1 MLNNLICFAP
11 PPTPGC
17 APGDRQQVDKASVM
31 NRSFATRARTIDH
44 LGREQIADAPTAVS
58 ELWKNSWDAYART
71 VKLHLF
77 NQEPAVAVLTD
88 DGHGMRERDLFERWL
103 VIGTESKISDTQ
115 PVASADR
122 GGLPI
127 RARQGQKGIGRLSSA
142 KLGSILLLISK
153 HRSDKYVA
161 ALIDWRMFENPY
173 LNLSEV
179 VVATGTFDTK
189 SEVVLALPALADELI
204 GSVLEK
210 TGDWRVKEK
219 PPLRE
224 AWKRFDEDWLSEE
237 PMRAGLP
244 PSQRIIQSMKRI
256 PFSDEHLDRWD
267 GPGTA
272 MLVFE
277 LDDTLKALPSTG
289 DTDLVRT
296 EIVDRFQRTLSNF
309 VDPYSTGRNRPEFDY
324 SVDVRTSGP
333 DGTRAK
339 ILVGAEKAIDR
350 AQVQDMEHQ
359 IEGSVGD
366 DGVFRGRLKAFG
378 YWIEGAVEFELPK
391 GLYMPERS
399 ATRVGPFDLY
409 IASMEFEQ
417 VNSSHVRAEHIRY
430 LALAEDFSGL
440 MIYRDGLRVLPYG
453 REDNDFFEI
462 EYKRSK
468 NAGRY
473 FWNHRQMFGRIALTR
488 QHNPNLKDKAGRE
501 GFIDNTAA
509 KTFRAL
515 VGNIL
520 DQSARRYFGSASDIR
535 KPRLA
540 AIKAS
545 NRAERAE
552 EEAKKLRERERKL
565 FQAEL
570 ERAEQNLPSLLNEIK
585 RELGDFA
592 IAGDDQVVAA
602 AGRIS
607 DWRSS
612 LADTSMRTQ
621 PSGSARFTSRYQ
633 AARNNADTVSEL
645 ISTYESRF
653 RAAVQEYEAKEPAR
667 LLDKQIRQSTDAVR
681 KQIEQFQDT
690 IVGLQREQYD
700 LVRTLAQ
707 TRIGDF
713 GKDADGIVAKVSAK
727 VLDVSSAVGLL
738 AKLRDDWITENRQI
752 FGIYVSALESVKAE
766 IDLETLASVQNQDL
780 REAAA
785 ELDRLTALAQ
795 LGIAVEIA
803 AHDLQEFDEMATAGL
818 NALPAEIRDA
828 PEVRDIRLGVEGL
841 TDQLRF
847 LSPLRLSGDRL
858 QRWITGAEVAEF
870 IRQFF
875 APKFA
880 EAGIRFRATDQF
892 LSLRLYERPARIFPV
907 FMNLV
912 NNSVY
917 WVGTV
922 ARPTREILFDVVGSE
937 VVIADSGPGVSEE
950 DTTQI
955 FRLFFTRKERSGR
968 GVGLYL
974 ARANLSAGGHSI
986 RYKNAEDP
994 PTLPGAA
1001 FYINFRDADLGP
1013 QG

>member
-1 MLNNLICFAP
+1 MWQRKHCREIAVVTRELTEL
-11 PPTPGC
+11 
-17 APGDRQQVDKASVM
+17 DKASVVTKT
-31 NRSFATRARTIDH
+31 FATRARTIDH

-71 VKLHLF
+71 VNLHLF
-77 NQEPAVAVLTD
+77 NEEPSVAVLTD
-88 DGHGMRERDLFERWL
+88 DGHGMREADLFGRWL
-103 VIGTESKISDTQ
+103 VIGTESKISDTH

-142 KLGSILLLISK
+142 KLGSVLLLISK

-161 ALIDWRMFENPY
+161 ALLDWRMFENPY

-179 VVATGTFDTK
+179 AVASGSFDTK
-189 SEVVLALPALADELI
+189 IDILNALPALVDNLM
-204 GSVLEK
+204 GSVLAMAD
-210 TGDWRVKEK
+210 GWRTTERPVQA
-219 PPLRE
+219 
-224 AWKRFDEDWLSEE
+224 AWKRFDDEWRSEE
-237 PMRAGLP
+237 PLRAGLP

-256 PFSDEHLDRWD
+256 PFRPEHLEKWD

-289 DTDLVRT
+289 DTDLVRA
-296 EIVDRFQRTLSNF
+296 EVIDRFERTLSNF
-309 VDPYSTGRNRPEFDY
+309 VDPYSTGRSRPEFDY
-324 SVDVRTSGP
+324 SVDVRTPGS

-339 ILVGAEKAIDR
+339 ILVGAERAIDR
-350 AQVQDMEHQ
+350 SQVQDMEHQ
-359 IEGSVGD
+359 LEGTVGD

-378 YWIEGAVEFELPK
+378 FWIEGAVEFELPK

-399 ATRVGPFDLY
+399 ATRVGAFDIY

-417 VNSSHVRAEHIRY
+417 ENSSHERAEHIRY
-430 LALAEDFSGL
+430 RALAEDYAGL

-453 REDNDFFEI
+453 REDNDFFSI

-509 KTFRAL
+509 KTFRVL

-535 KPRLA
+535 KPRITA
-540 AIKAS
+540 NKAS

-552 EEAKKLRERERKL
+552 EEAKKLRERERKM

-570 ERAEQNLPSLLNEIK
+570 ERAEQNLPPLLTEIN
-585 RELGDFA
+585 RELQGFVLTE
-592 IAGDDQVVAA
+592 DDQVVAA

-612 LADTSMRTQ
+612 LADTSVRPQ

-645 ISTYESRF
+645 ISTYETKF
-653 RAAVQEYEAKEPAR
+653 RKALEEFQAAEPAR
-667 LLDKQIRQSTDAVR
+667 LLDKQIRQSADAVR
-681 KQIEQFQDT
+681 QQVEQFQSN

-707 TRIGDF
+707 SRIADF
-713 GKDADGIVAKVSAK
+713 GKDADAVVAKVSAK
-727 VLDVSSAVGLL
+727 LVDVGSAISLL
-738 AKLRDDWITENRQI
+738 AQLRDNWISENRQI
-752 FGIYVSALESVKAE
+752 FGIYVSALENVKAE

-780 REAAA
+780 REASA

-818 NALPAEIRDA
+818 NSLPEDIRKA
-828 PEVRDIRLGVEGL
+828 PQVRDIRLGIEGL

-858 QRWITGAEVAEF
+858 QRWITGVEIAEF

-875 APKFA
+875 APKLA
-880 EAGIRFRATDQF
+880 ESGIRFRATDEF
-892 LSLRLYERPARIFPV
+892 LSVRLYERPARIFPV

-917 WVGTV
+917 WVATV
-922 ARPTREILFDVVGSE
+922 ARPTREILFDVVGNE

-950 DTTQI
+950 DTSQI

-974 ARANLSAGGHSI
+974 ARANLAAGGHSI
-986 RYKNAEDP
+986 RYKTAEDP
-994 PTLPGAA
+994 PTLSGAA
-1001 FYINFRDADLGP
+1001 FYIEFRDADLGP
-1013 QG
+1013 QGE

>member
-1 MLNNLICFAP
+1 M
-11 PPTPGC
+11 
-17 APGDRQQVDKASVM
+17 DKASILT
-31 NRSFATRARTIDH
+31 RSFATRARTIDH

-71 VKLHLF
+71 VKLHIF
-77 NQEPAVAVLTD
+77 TEEPAVAVLTD
-88 DGHGMRERDLFERWL
+88 DGHGMRESDLFERWL
-103 VIGTESKISDTQ
+103 VIGTESKVSDTQ

-153 HRSDKYVA
+153 HRSDRYVA
-161 ALIDWRMFENPY
+161 ALIDWRMFENPF

-179 VVATGTFDTK
+179 VVATGAFETK
-189 SEVVLALPALADELI
+189 AAIFEALPALADDLI
-204 GSVLEK
+204 GSVLAVN
-210 TGDWRVKEK
+210 DSWRTVDR
-219 PPLRE
+219 PLRQ
-224 AWKRFDEDWLSEE
+224 AWKRFDDEWRKEE

-244 PSQRIIQSMKRI
+244 PSERIIQSMKRI
-256 PFSDEHLDRWD
+256 PFRPDHLEKWD

-272 MLVFE
+272 LLVFE
-277 LDDTLKALPSTG
+277 LDDTLKALPFTG
-289 DTDLVRT
+289 DTDLVRK
-296 EIVDRFQRTLSNF
+296 EIVDRFQQTLSNF
-309 VDPYSTGRNRPEFDY
+309 VDPYSTGRNRPDFDY
-324 SVDVRTSGP
+324 SVDVRSPGP
-333 DGTRAK
+333 DGKRRRT
-339 ILVGAEKAIDR
+339 LVGAEKAIDR
-350 AQVQDMEHQ
+350 SQVQDMEHQ

-366 DGVFRGRLKAFG
+366 DGIFRGRLRAFG
-378 YWIEGAVEFELPK
+378 YWIESAVEFELPK
-391 GLYMPERS
+391 GLYMPERA
-399 ATRVGPFDLY
+399 ATRVGPFEIF

-417 VNSSHVRAEHIRY
+417 VNSSHDRAEHIRY
-430 LALAEDFSGL
+430 RGLAEEYSGL

-468 NAGRY
+468 HAGRY
-473 FWNHRQMFGRIALTR
+473 FWNHRQMFGRVALTR
-488 QHNPNLKDKAGRE
+488 QYNPNLKDKAGRE

-535 KPRLA
+535 KPRITA
-540 AIKAS
+540 AKAS

-552 EEAKKLRERERKL
+552 EEAKKLRERERKM

-570 ERAEQNLPSLLNEIK
+570 ERAEQSLPSLLSGIK
-585 RELGDFA
+585 RELEEFA
-592 IAGDDQVVAA
+592 IENDDQVVAA

-607 DWRSS
+607 DWRSA
-612 LADTSMRTQ
+612 LADTSMRPQ
-621 PSGSARFTSRYQ
+621 PSGAARFTGRYQ

-645 ISTYESRF
+645 ISTYETKF
-653 RAAVQEYEAKEPAR
+653 RDAVQAYQASEPAK
-667 LLDKQIRQSTDAVR
+667 LLDKQIRQSSDAIR
-681 KQIEQFQDT
+681 HQIEQFQSV

-707 TRIGDF
+707 ARIADF
-713 GKDADGIVAKVSAK
+713 AKDADAIVTKVSAE
-727 VLDVSSAVGLL
+727 LTDVGSAVSLL
-738 AKLRDDWITENRQI
+738 GRLRDDWISENRQI
-752 FGIYVSALESVKAE
+752 FGIYISALENVKAE
-766 IDLETLASVQNQDL
+766 IDLETLPSVQNQDL

-818 NALPAEIRDA
+818 NALPEDLRNA
-828 PEVRDIRLGVEGL
+828 PEVRDIRLGIEGL

-847 LSPLRLSGDRL
+847 LSPLRLSGDRM
-858 QRWITGAEVAEF
+858 QRWITGVEIADF

-880 EAGIRFRATDQF
+880 EAGIRFRATDEF
-892 LSLRLYERPARIFPV
+892 HSLRLYERPARIFPV

-917 WVGTV
+917 WVGTG
-922 ARPTREILFDVVGSE
+922 ARATREILFDVVGRE
-937 VVIADSGPGVSEE
+937 IVIADSGPGVSEE
-950 DTTQI
+950 DTAQI

-986 RYKNAEDP
+986 RYKGADDP

-1001 FYINFRDADLGP
+1001 FYIEFRDADLGP
-1013 QG
+1013 QGS

>member
-1 MLNNLICFAP
+1 M
-11 PPTPGC
+11 
-17 APGDRQQVDKASVM
+17 DKSSVST
-31 NRSFATRARTIDH
+31 RRFATRARTIDH

-71 VKLHLF
+71 VKCHVF
-77 NQEPAVAVLTD
+77 NEEPAVAVLTD
-88 DGHGMRERDLFERWL
+88 DGHGMREADLFDRWL
-103 VIGTESKISDTQ
+103 VIGTESKVSDTQ

-142 KLGSILLLISK
+142 KLGSILLLITK
-153 HRSDKYVA
+153 HRSDKYCA

-173 LNLSEV
+173 LNLSDV
-179 VVATGTFDTK
+179 AVATGHFDVK
-189 SEVVLALPALADELI
+189 SDVFEMLPVLADDLI
-204 GSVLEK
+204 ASVLEK
-210 TGDWRVKEK
+210 ADDWRTKEPK
-219 PPLRE
+219 DRALRE
-224 AWKRFDEDWLSEE
+224 AWKRFDDEWRNEE
-237 PMRAGLP
+237 PLRSGLP
-244 PSQRIIQSMKRI
+244 PSERIIQSMKRI
-256 PFSDEHLDRWD
+256 PFRPEHLDKWD

-296 EIVDRFQRTLSNF
+296 EILERFQRTLSNF
-309 VDPYSTGRNRPEFDY
+309 VDPYSVGRKRPDFDY
-324 SVDVRTSGP
+324 SVDVRTSGH
-333 DGTRAK
+333 DGPPAK
-339 ILVGAEKAIDR
+339 TLVGAEKAIDR
-350 AQVQDMEHQ
+350 TQVQDMEHQ

-366 DGVFRGRLKAFG
+366 DGIFRGRLKAFG
-378 YWIEGAVEFELPK
+378 YWIDGTVEFDLPR
-391 GLYMPERS
+391 GLYMPDRAAS
-399 ATRVGPFDLY
+399 RVGPFDIY
-409 IASMEFEQ
+409 IASMEFEAA
-417 VNSSHVRAEHIRY
+417 NSSHDRPEHIRY
-430 LALAEDFSGL
+430 IGLAESYSGL

-468 NAGRY
+468 HAGRY

-535 KPRLA
+535 KPRIA

-545 NRAERAE
+545 NREERAE
-552 EEAKKLRERERKL
+552 EEAKKLRERERKM

-570 ERAEQNLPSLLNEIK
+570 ERAEQSLPSLLTEIK
-585 RELGDFA
+585 RELQEFN

-607 DWRSS
+607 DWRNS
-612 LADTSMRTQ
+612 LADTSMRPQ
-621 PSGSARFTSRYQ
+621 PSGSARLTSRYQ

-645 ISTYESRF
+645 ISTYETRF
-653 RAAVQEYEAKEPAR
+653 RDAVQQYEAAEPAR
-667 LLDKQIRQSTDAVR
+667 LLDKQISQATEAVSR
-681 KQIEQFQDT
+681 QIEQFQT
-690 IVGLQREQYD
+690 NIVGLQREQYD

-707 TRIGDF
+707 ARIADF
-713 GKDADGIVAKVSAK
+713 GKDAQAIVSKVTGK
-727 VLDVSSAVGLL
+727 LTDVGTAINQL
-738 AKLRDDWITENRQI
+738 ARLRDDWISENRQI

-766 IDLETLASVQNQDL
+766 IDLETLASVQNQSL
-780 REAAA
+780 REASA

-818 NALPAEIRDA
+818 NALPDELRDK

-847 LSPLRLSGDRL
+847 LSPLRLSGDRM
-858 QRWITGAEVAEF
+858 QRWITGAEIAEF

-880 EAGIRFRATDQF
+880 EAGIRFRPTDEF
-892 LSLRLYERPARIFPV
+892 ISMRLYERPARIFPV

-912 NNSVY
+912 NNSIY

-922 ARPTREILFDVVGSE
+922 ARATREILFDVAGNE

-950 DTTQI
+950 DAAQI

-986 RYKNAEDP
+986 RYKTAEDL

-1001 FYINFRDADLGP
+1001 FYIEFRDADLGP
-1013 QG
+1013 QGE